1 MHRIAKVLIQ
11 PIYHDTIQSPI
22 VFHEY
27 IFIVGLIYSETS
39 DLRSGLV
46 SSVRRALASKLRG
59 PGFKS
64 QPGTVGSPV
73 TIIMWGARPGWKL
86 ALS

>member
-1 MHRIAKVLIQ
+1 MAKRKHVVI
-11 PIYHDTIQSPI
+11 
-22 VFHEY
+22 
-27 IFIVGLIYSETS
+27 ETVHVKKFNT
-39 DLRSGLV
+39 SGLV
-46 SSVRRALASKLRG
+46 SSVRRSLASKLRG

-64 QPGTVGSPV
+64 QPGTVGAPV

>member
-1 MHRIAKVLIQ
+1 MSFWKMDIAT
-11 PIYHDTIQSPI
+11 IYQVRLCII
-22 VFHEY
+22 IAIGILVFWK
-27 IFIVGLIYSETS
+27 IYLFN
-39 DLRSGLV
+39 DASGLV
-46 SSVRRALASKLRG
+46 SSVRRAFASKLRG

-64 QPGTVGSPV
+64 RPGTVGGPV